1 MSCKSQLSQRR
12 LSIGRAA
19 ADIDSNQPSE
29 VVNEYLSF
37 KSASMAGSQRNI
49 VLSHQSAPMNSPSVH
64 QRQRQSSLSSSRR
77 SSHLI
82 PRRNQSKSPSVEEMT
97 LNIGDGQSASKSRHT
112 LCMPDPSTIFSQRR
126 TTIQHDTKRRASNN
140 SPFIKIAENIIKQKF
155 T

>member
-49 VLSHQSAPMNSPSVH
+49 VLSHQSAPM
-64 QRQRQSSLSSSRR
+64 
-77 SSHLI
+77 
-82 PRRNQSKSPSVEEMT
+82 
-97 LNIGDGQSASKSRHT
+97 
-112 LCMPDPSTIFSQRR
+112 
-126 TTIQHDTKRRASNN
+126 
-140 SPFIKIAENIIKQKF
+140 
-155 T
+155 